1 MRVLIYSEAFAP
13 KIGGVETIVM
23 LLAKGLTQDAS
34 SPEHGFTE
42 VTVVTHVGA
51 DGMDDSQLPFR
62 VVRKP
67 NFTGLVRLL
76 RHSDVIHLAGPC
88 FVPLALGLLFRKPV
102 VVEHHGFQA
111 ICPNG
116 QLLYDPA
123 GAPCPGH
130 FMAGRH
136 RECLRC
142 NAAQGKL
149 RSLKMWLWTFP
160 RRWLCQRAAA
170 NILPTEWLGTLL
182 QLNRMATIPHGLSP
196 ASISAITRVAP
207 QVPTFAFLG
216 RLVSTKGSRTLLDAA
231 QQLKAKGLAFRI
243 KIIGQGPERE
253 MLEQQ
258 ARDLQIQD
266 CVQFLGYIPIDQLQ
280 ESLADTTAVIM
291 PSLAGEVFGLA
302 AAENMQRGRTV
313 IVSDIGALAEVVG
326 DAGIKFPP
334 GDAVGLARCMETV
347 LANPLRAEEL
357 GRRGRERALRLFQS
371 KGMIDAHAT
380 LYREIIRR

>member
-23 LLAKGLTQDAS
+23 LLAQGLAQHAS
-34 SPEHGFTE
+34 SAPNELVE
-42 VTVVTHVGA
+42 VTLATRTPA
-51 DGMDDSQLPFR
+51 DGMNDAALPFC
-62 VVRKP
+62 VVRRP
-67 NFTGLVRLL
+67 NFSALVRLL
-76 RHSDVIHLAGPC
+76 RRSDVIHLAGPC
-88 FVPLALGLLFRKPV
+88 FLPLALGLLFRKSV

-123 GAPCPGH
+123 GTPCPGH

-136 RECLRC
+136 RKCLRC

-149 RSLKMWLWTFP
+149 RSLKMWLSTFP
-160 RRWLCQRAAA
+160 RRWLCQRASA

-196 ASISAITRVAP
+196 TSISAITRVAP

-216 RLVSTKGSRTLLDAA
+216 RLVSTKGARTLLDAA
-231 QQLKAKGLAFRI
+231 QQLNAKGLAFRI

-253 MLEQQ
+253 ILEQQ

-280 ESLADTTAVIM
+280 DSLADTTAVIM

-302 AAENMQRGRTV
+302 AAENMQRGRTL

-334 GDAVGLARCMETV
+334 GDAAGLARCMETV
-347 LANPLRAEEL
+347 LASPLRAEEL
-357 GRRGRERALRLFQS
+357 GRRGRERALKLFQS
-371 KGMIDAHAT
+371 KGMIDAHAS
-380 LYREIIRR
+380 LYREIMRR

>member
-1 MRVLIYSEAFAP
+1 MKVLIYSEAFAP

-23 LLAKGLTQDAS
+23 LLAEGLAQDAS
-34 SPEHGFTE
+34 SPERSFTE
-42 VTVVTHVGA
+42 ITVVTHVGA
-51 DGMDDSQLPFR
+51 NGMDDSQLPFR

-67 NFTGLVRLL
+67 NFTGLVRLV
-76 RHSDVIHLAGPC
+76 RRSDVIHLAGPC
-88 FVPLALGLLFRKPV
+88 FLPLALGLLFRKPI

-116 QLLYDPA
+116 QLLYEPSRT
-123 GAPCPGH
+123 PCPGH

-149 RSLKMWLWTFP
+149 RSLKMWMWTFP
-160 RRWLCQRAAA
+160 RRWLCQRASV

-182 QLNRMATIPHGLSP
+182 QLNRMETIAHGLP
-196 ASISAITRVAP
+196 PISISSITRVAP

-216 RLVSTKGSRTLLDAA
+216 RLVSTKGVRILLDAA

-243 KIIGQGPERE
+243 KIIGQGPDRE
-253 MLEQQ
+253 MLEKQ

-266 CVQFLGYIPIDQLQ
+266 CVQFLGYIPVGQLH
-280 ESLADTTAVIM
+280 EILADTTAVIM

-326 DAGIKFPP
+326 DAGIKFLP
-334 GDAVGLARCMETV
+334 GDAAGLARCMEAV
-347 LANPLRAEEL
+347 LSNPLRAEEL
-357 GRRGRERALRLFQS
+357 GRRGRERAVKLFQS
-371 KGMIDAHAT
+371 KSMIDAHAAV
-380 LYREIIRR
+380 YREITRR